1 MNFETLPGF
10 RTFYPED
17 CFLRNYIF
25 NIWRSS
31 AHTYNFSEYDAPTL
45 EPLELYKEKSG
56 DEIVNQLF
64 NFKDKG
70 DRAGGQQEAAD
81 GLQEVGQLRLK
92 HEQGG
97 GQPM

>member
-25 NIWRSS
+25 NTWRSS
-31 AHTYNFSEYDAPTL
+31 AQAFNFSEYDAPTL

-64 NFKDKG
+64 NFEDKG
-70 DRAGGQQEAAD
+70 ERPVALRPAMPPSLAR
-81 GLQEVGQLRLK
+81 LVGA
-92 HEQGG
+92 
-97 GQPM
+97 